1 MKNKYLTFLFF
12 IVILLYIASCAAVQQ
27 PQTASKPEATV
38 NQPAAEP
45 PAQPKQGISADV
57 KELLDK
63 SKAKVRS
70 IHYHYR
76 GPETKKFGDNFYDFY
91 VKGTK
96 IRYMPALEIK
106 TLDRADSYDTIFIDT
121 AAKAAQ
127 SYCAAAYCAYKG
139 KKADIN
145 YDDAYISTIFDWVS
159 GLTEAAKVGEEV
171 IDDRSTWKIDTNKG
185 ILWIDLFYGIPLKAE
200 SSGETYRFQQISVN
214 SVEDADVIP
223 S

>member
-1 MKNKYLTFLFF
+1 MFLSF
-12 IVILLYIASCAAVQQ
+12 IVILLYSISCAPVQQ
-27 PQTASKPEATV
+27 PTTPKPGAAV
-38 NQPAAEP
+38 NQPAAES
-45 PAQPKQGISADV
+45 PAQPKQGIPADV

-63 SKAKVRS
+63 SKTRVRG
-70 IHYHYR
+70 IYYKYK
-76 GPETKKFGDNFYDFY
+76 GPQTGDNFYDFY
-91 VKGTK
+91 VKGAK
-96 IRYMPALEIK
+96 IKYMPALETK

-121 AAKAAQ
+121 AAKTAQ
-127 SYCAAAYCAYKG
+127 SYCVAAYCAYKG
-139 KKADIN
+139 KKADLN

-185 ILWIDLFYGIPLKAE
+185 TLWIDSFYGIPLKVE
-200 SSGETYRFQQISVN
+200 SSGKTYRFQQIAVN